1 MAKQLVMSFLNES
14 GKKVSVSL
22 NSVKDTVTEAQV
34 SAAMDVMILK
44 NIFNTTGGDLKAKD
58 SAQIIDKNTQAL
70 VVK

>member
-14 GKKVSVSL
+14 GKKVSISL
-22 NSVKDTVTEAQV
+22 NSVKDTVTEKEV
-34 SAAMDVMILK
+34 SAAMDVMLSK
-44 NIFNTTGGDLKAKD
+44 QIFTTTGGALKTKD

>member
-14 GKKVSVSL
+14 GKKVSISL
-22 NSVKDTVTEAQV
+22 NSVRETATESEV

-44 NIFNTTGGDLKAKD
+44 NIFNTTGGDLKTKD

>member
-14 GKKVSVSL
+14 GKKVSISL
-22 NSVKDTVTEAQV
+22 NSIKDTVTEKEV
-34 SAAMDVMILK
+34 SAAMDVMLSK
-44 NIFNTTGGDLKAKD
+44 QIFTTTGGTLKTKD

>member
-34 SAAMDVMILK
+34 SATMDVMILK
-44 NIFNTTGGDLKAKD
+44 NIFNTTGGDLKTKD